1 MLFRLRLYFLFMN
14 LYHENT
20 NREETLDLRKLKN
33 QGKCAMTRKIS
44 DQPEDY
50 RRQVYFK
57 QQLYC

>member
-1 MLFRLRLYFLFMN
+1 MN